1 MTPMGQWFSVGG
13 AVFRGPK
20 ENMGSTCG
28 DGFLENQR
36 MNWTTSFYIIKDRR
50 LHAIVGAIQIR
61 TAINLSQ
68 GFYMIPLDK
77 EIQKI
82 CATAFPWGNPRTKW
96 KDFREPQICEKD
108 FRELPIGDKILGIPQ
123 TVRRF

>member
-1 MTPMGQWFSVGG
+1 MTPIGQWFSVGN
-13 AVFRGPK
+13 AILRDPE

-28 DGFLENQR
+28 DGFSENQR

-61 TAINLSQ
+61 TAIDSSH
-68 GFYMIPLDK
+68 GFYTIPLDE
-77 EIQKI
+77 EIQTM
-82 CATAFPWGNPRTKW
+82 CATAFPWRNPRTNW
-96 KDFREPQICEKD
+96 KDFREPQMCEKD